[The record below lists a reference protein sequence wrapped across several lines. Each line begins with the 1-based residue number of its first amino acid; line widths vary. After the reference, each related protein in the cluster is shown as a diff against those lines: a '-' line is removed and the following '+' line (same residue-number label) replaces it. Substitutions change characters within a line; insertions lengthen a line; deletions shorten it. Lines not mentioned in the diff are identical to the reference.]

1 MIAAFRNGQRHPFY
15 KALTAL
21 LVMQLVFPVALI
33 QPVMAELI
41 TDPRADVQFRPVI
54 NNSQGVPV
62 VNIVRPGNNGVSHN
76 KYQDFDVDANGLVFN
91 NSLVNGH
98 SFLAGQL
105 LANPALGGR
114 SASVILNE
122 VTGASDSD
130 LNGLMEVFG
139 DKANIIIA
147 NPNGI
152 TCDGCGFINTDRA
165 SMITGR
171 SFYSDDQLNFDI
183 RDGSVRI
190 EGEGLS
196 YRYKPKALDLLGRY
210 IGIHGE
216 VDVPDSLNIIAG
228 TYDLNYDAL
237 ISDDNSA
244 TAVTVKS
251 PGGTPDRALAIDASV
266 FGAMQAG
273 KINIMGTEKGLGVK
287 ADGYLFSHADDL
299 FISSAGG
306 LTVSDADA
314 FKKLT
319 LVAEDELN
327 ITDDLIA
334 NLSVSVSGNVVSTGD
349 TTSIIT
355 QDLTINAD
363 SEIDLNGETKSLNL
377 LLSSNNLR
385 SSANLLVLNE
395 ADIQTVDN
403 ALFQDGDIRIN
414 TASLVGGKFGF
425 LDSVLSINILNANA
439 HQWGI
444 NNSRFEVSDLTLAT
458 DESYIDNAFI
468 LVNQLDVNA
477 GSMVVTDSR
486 MSGLDMR
493 FQGSSLGLT
502 DSSWLFNNIDAK
514 TEALNLKQALLMS
527 YRTDLNTA
535 VLISENSSY
544 YSEVL
549 QFRAG
554 ADFTSQGDTFQI
566 LSFGGEIGESDAGT
580 LDINAGNAD
589 FSDTNIRTER
599 FNLTGNNLTLSAGEM
614 LASDLFVTSSS
625 FVAKESARIVAT
637 NELAVVSDTIVANA
651 QMYGGNLSV
660 EAADAALSGRYEAAD
675 NMSITSGQLA
685 TKNSVISARSLAVSG
700 QDLALDAT
708 QINAQ
713 DVVLS
718 ADDDASF
725 SGSVSA
731 EDLKISAQNID
742 ITGQMQLEN
751 SAQLTATNALS
762 ANSILITADD
772 FAATASQLS
781 INQADIQTGAI
792 QLHANKD
799 AKLSGSIVANE
810 LTLTADNAEV
820 SGDYA
825 LSDTMVVTAGNRL
838 KSDRIVAQAID
849 LMLTGNNLEIN
860 NNQLTASHISLEAQQ
875 DIELSGSVKGKVLL
889 VNGRNADISG
899 HYNLADNLSV
909 TAENQLTI
917 NDSDITA
924 KNFSLSGNDLK
935 ASEVTVFAENAKLE
949 AMNDASLS
957 ASVTGNSLSINAQN
971 VNLSGQYQLAGNV
984 QISAENRL
992 TTDDAEINTADLALS
1007 ATDLTF
1013 SQTDIRAVNSQLTAK
1028 KDLTF
1033 SGSVVGTSLSVQA
1046 SNNASLTG
1054 NYALSDVLSVA
1065 AGNELKVN
1073 GIVAEAVNLMLA
1085 GDRVSAD
1092 SAVLESDQTVLTATN
1107 DLILSGSIVG
1117 NDLIINAANADI
1129 SGQYGLSNSLSVAT
1143 TNQLMADNMIAVT
1156 DQLKLDG
1163 QILVLTNADI
1173 TADSLYLTSRQDTQ
1187 LSGAVKGNN
1196 LIIRAANA
1204 DLSGQ
1209 YQLSDQLS
1217 VIASDKLT
1225 GQDVSASAKNISLGS
1240 QNIILTSADLAA
1252 DNIHL
1257 VADEDIKISGSAS
1270 GNNLTIAAQNTDLSG
1285 QYQFSDNITARA
1297 EDQMSTNNADITTA
1311 SLILTAADL
1320 VLTETNIVADST
1332 ELVADRDLS
1341 LSGTM
1346 KGNSLTARSGS
1357 DAQLSGEYVLS
1368 DTLSVTTGRDL
1379 IIDGVVAQAVNLTLN
1394 GDNLQAHNVMLG
1406 ADQAKLMANQ
1416 NLTISGSLTGNSLDL
1431 TASNVNVAGD
1441 YKLADNLNIVVADK
1455 LTATDADFTT
1465 SDLNLAG
1472 NNISAVNI
1480 DINAETTSLI
1490 AKQNLNLSGSVSGN
1504 DLIVQAG
1511 SAEIN
1516 GSYSLADQLSVIAQS
1531 DITSTTVSINAN
1543 NLNLKAD
1550 NITLDNLEVSAGSS
1564 YLNADK
1570 NISLTGTG
1578 SAPVISGD
1586 HLSVNAGTDITL
1598 TGSYLL
1604 ADDMSVTAGHDLDVD
1619 NIVAS
1624 SVNILLQGNS
1634 ISAHG
1639 VTLEVNEAQLNSNN
1653 ELSLDGDISGN
1664 NLTVTAD
1671 QAEISGSFDLS
1682 STLSVITDNE
1692 LFIDDAHLSASALA
1706 LKADDLV
1713 MNNVSLTTD
1722 TASLVADN
1730 DIELK
1735 TITANTTTASL
1746 DDDYQWSDQF
1756 SVSAG
1761 NNLVINNMVSAAI
1774 NQMLN
1779 AGNNAQLHSVEL
1791 LADTATIITAQ
1802 QLDLKGRVDATSLNL
1817 TAADASVSGT
1827 YKLADSLAITTS
1839 NDLGLNNTD
1848 INSDKLSVAGN
1859 NVNVSA
1865 SRVNAD
1871 EIQLTAAQQLN
1882 LVAAIAGESL
1892 TVTADTASL
1901 QGQFDLSD
1909 TLSLTTDTHAVLNN
1923 SDVAAKNLEFKVG
1936 DGEALLK
1943 NSSIITTSTDLIA
1956 DDVNVKNSILN
1967 GASVEISS
1975 NNLILDADS
1984 ELGADNVDINV
1995 AGRVENSGNILAAD
2009 ELSVIGSNISNNGSV
2024 ASFANAVIKAA
2035 NVFENNG
2042 VLTADSLVLS
2052 GSDVINN
2059 NQLGAE
2065 YLDLTYQ
2072 NLANNSGAD
2081 LVSGNTVYT
2090 AKSDTALF
2098 NNHGTQT
2105 ITGTVSWQSEGG
2117 SAGTYINAGTLQGSH
2132 DVNFSGLANVSNTG
2146 DMAVKGTLGIG
2157 GEKFVQQGKITAGT
2171 LRIDRNN
2178 KESFSNQGNIS
2189 VASLNAR
2196 SDADFI
2202 NDGIIEADNSE
2213 ISFVADAAFINNAA
2227 KTFSSENLTI
2237 INGAINNQGNI
2248 ETNNAAF
2255 TGNGSQVFSNSGSLI
2270 QSAGS
2275 GTHHGVTVT
2284 GFGTLNNTGKIE
2296 ADDLVELRMIQTVN
2310 NASSG
2315 QGIVAS
2321 GLLADQI
2328 GTFNNHSTISVN
2340 ALNTSVTNMLNT
2352 GIIGADE
2359 AKITVDGTLN
2369 NQGYL
2374 YQTGGSTSPSLT
2386 NIIGSTAGQFDIQS
2400 FGLKNGSADGKGSI
2414 EIRNGHLLLSNG
2426 NLINTGL
2433 IQAQDSGSGNDTLLI
2448 SGMKNL
2454 TNSGDIDL
2462 DTELVVTGGSIVNQE
2477 GGYLHAVSLAG
2488 TDLISFTNAG
2498 TTLLDSNA
2506 TINADTVL
2514 NSGLFHADKQIN
2526 LFSGNITNTEN
2537 AEISTAGIMR
2547 LSGRTDSSLNTL
2559 NNAGLIKASGLV
2571 LQADQFLNAE
2581 QGELSAGEADIKVAT
2596 LVNQGE
2602 IKQSTDQL
2610 SSTQRAELGLTDG
2623 TAIMLTAV
2631 SVINQG
2637 NDALIN
2643 IDNGAIHTSKLKNSG
2658 SIQQSAGAVP
2668 GDTLFITGVGNLI
2681 NNGQIL
2687 LNTNLAFTDGANIN
2701 NAEGTIKANGISA
2714 NNISSFNNQ
2723 GGTLQAQNNLALS
2736 SAGDLVNDGNLV
2748 GNNVAILVDGV
2759 LTNQGLIQG
2768 QNAVSLNV
2776 DVLNNNNNGVIATV
2790 NNHADMIITA
2800 DSVLSNAGS
2809 INSANDLTINTR
2821 ILSNGNTISGNALTS
2836 LNIDELDN
2844 RGLIYGGN
2852 LNVGSNGQYV
2862 VESAAAGVRNF
2873 SSGVKQGLVAANE
2886 LNYYSSGS
2894 LNNIYQAKVLNLDVA
2909 SGHGLAVSGDML
2921 ASQQVNIHA
2930 DSAAFNNTAQI
2941 FIGESTQVSRWD
2953 IAGELTNNG
2962 SIKSAS
2968 ELQIAANNVT
2978 NNGGVLADGL
2988 RFDLAT
2994 LANSAGASIQSSGY
3008 LSVSGADRA
3017 LVDDNAVSVVNS
3029 GTLASSGYFQ
3039 LASATLSN
3047 NKDAELISAA
3057 DMTLTAPALLNNGS
3071 IHVTGDM
3078 TLTTSNLTNQADGL
3092 IVTAQGDMNIRGG
3105 SGFATNAG
3113 QILSAGDLSLAAYS
3127 LTNSGNV
3134 EAAGDANFN
3143 VARFDNQASGFV
3155 NVDGVLTFEGT
3166 VCLYWC
3172 YGVGFSNSG
3181 EIYGGTVNARQYSSF
3196 TNDGVVVAA
3205 GSANEGLGQLII
3217 SADSIKNKNFL
3228 FANDVFSM
3236 NGRLNNGGELSSFS
3250 KVNTNSIVGDIHNGF
3265 DGLKGIIKTNS
3276 GLTVV
3281 GDVFN
3286 TGYKDAGAAKKNY
3299 ETIVSYNYK
3308 SWDRKEGNKLNRKTR
3323 YYFRHDVGY
3332 VNISLD
3338 ASNERSLISV
3348 GGDLNIADGD
3358 LINHMSDVSVV
3369 GLIDIDGGLSNTSE
3383 EIKDVLV
3390 KNLRW
3395 QRKTN
3400 NSKPQTNIYGEGW
3413 LLAGFNSS
3421 DPEKHNEIVDH
3432 LVGQI
3437 SASGST
3443 YYWDGPWARDETGLV
3458 QATEILP
3465 DSTFDV
3471 INPETIGL
3479 VYAGGKIKY
3488 DGGKYFRNT
3497 GNLIAGGIEEHTA
3510 DPLSNIYDADD
3521 IEQSNGV
3528 DTVDHTTTTNKFS
3541 SNAAAVNA
3549 TNAVG
3554 KDTTKKGSFING
3566 ADSVV
3571 IDIASGE
3578 PSSSVS
3584 LLSFILPGLDYSAL
3598 NAASVAGDKTAE
3610 ELAAQAALQQQL
3622 SGISAG
3628 GSGWKLSGNYWQD
3641 KGQYTPEVEKH
3652 TRVGNNPPRLN
3663 NWQGADVS
3671 IEGLQY
3677 QSLTPVLGDGTPQWQ
3692 NKTTS
3697 LAEIQNVTTGSVNL
3711 PDTTDWINSIN
3722 APDLSATRAELNQAR
3737 SSLNKGQDR
3746 SMNNG
3751 RASLFDLDPDILS
3764 RIIADTE
3771 YELQPDYI
3779 FKRLT
3784 DTQLPDTEPVFL
3796 LDPYQEAQA
3805 ITQAALAQ
3813 TGTAYFSP
3821 DWSSS
3826 AEQRQALY
3834 DNTVSY
3840 LEQHQSNGN
3849 LQVGQALTR
3858 DQIAQLEAPMIWYVS
3873 MNIGGTQQLVP
3884 TVYLPEATLE
3894 QITTP
3899 AAGSIVADSIDIS
3912 VGDFTNTGNIN
3923 VKNSAN
3929 IYAESFKNQRNVM
3942 RFGDGTNYNTIAGNG
3957 GNISAGSLSV
3967 VASNDINNNGGSL
3980 TTSGDMNLQAG
3991 GDINFNALQLDRRSQ
4006 SGKNIDEHT
4015 EFLTSQIRSGG
4026 NASFHAGGDFN
4037 SEAAKFDIGGNAL
4050 VDAENINLQ
4059 GVTERDYQQRYS
4071 EKKGTFSSSKTTTQ
4085 QETLTFQGTELGAG
4099 GNLLLNARND
4109 MTLVGADVSAGG
4121 NATLNAENNILITAG
4136 INQDSYSKEK
4146 SGSGVAT
4153 TSAQQKGH
4161 VKQEAVGSTINSGG
4175 NLQINSNGGDVAIL
4189 ASQISA
4195 DNNITLGDTN
4205 LLRDENGAP
4214 VLDDNGQ
4221 FISAD
4226 GSSIGNLTVGTVELK
4241 DEEWNVKQ
4249 SGLKGPL
4256 KNLASAAM
4264 FVAGSMGVT
4273 SQLEALGVDTTLT
4286 VGHSEEQR
4294 VETTHNATSSV
4305 DAGGNLIVRVDDHLQ
4320 VDGSQINA
4328 AGNGYIETGSTTV
4341 TAVMDSTTTTES
4353 SSEQTVA
4360 STKPAVGK
4368 QEVTVAGVTAT
4379 DHTETTTT
4387 TQETAVTAGL
4397 NVGGN
4402 LIMNSEGDINLLGSD
4417 LSAGGDASLTAQNIN
4432 VEGVTENSS
4441 TTHTEKTEVSTTS
4454 LGVKNAY
4461 VDAVYAADAVAQ
4473 AGADVEAAKN
4483 ALADAERRIKDGSL
4497 AASALDD
4504 YKANLAA
4511 ATTQLAQATLNF
4523 AAAGGTAAASTGTG
4537 GFYASA
4543 SAQTTTTEKESTSTS
4558 QTYVGSNIN
4567 VGGNASFNATDAL
4580 NIIGSSVNVQDQLA
4594 LNGNSVTITAGTE
4607 ESTSSSSEQTYSA
4620 GMSFSNSGGND
4631 SFSANASANSSESD
4645 SYSKTH
4651 VNSSINAGSLT
4662 SASDQLTIAGANIE
4676 IQNDIDIT
4684 TGQLTIASLQDESR
4698 SSSHSEGYNVSG
4710 SVGGSLPIDPSNIGG
4725 NQNDSSSDS
4734 KWVNNQT
4741 TLIGGASGNGKVT
4754 INADKTE
4761 ITGATVA
4768 SATRNED
4775 GTLTDNGNLTLITD
4789 ELTVTNLYDHNT
4801 SESSGVNI
4809 SAGVSSS
4816 GTTTV
4821 GLTNNGHNTEQ
4832 TSYAT
4837 LGGGTVQKKDG
4848 TAHDIADVNNDLSN
4862 TQEITLDQQTGGLDA
4877 TVTVDH
4883 RLTSEQGRAQIQ
4895 EDVTKSGMIVDTVAL
4910 IATTDRVGITDFFK
4924 ETGKSHTTY
4933 EAIKSEIA
4941 NNPELAAQLTR
4952 DDLAP
4957 AEKEAML
4964 NELTHSVMVELGY
4977 STGDYQNVLVANEQD
4992 HVVKDGATYER
5003 HGFYSE
5009 ETQNAYI
5016 NDAFI
5021 SDTQGLVS
5029 TAGHELSHAMDD
5041 RTEAKHSEQDNEI
5054 YATQYGNNFGD
5065 YTHVAMAVTGNG
5077 SMAGN
5082 NQHVGN
5088 NSEKVRGQTES
5099 YNQLD
5104 KSKGDD
5110 FLQFIP
5116 PLIAAGA
5123 MIASDIP
5130 SANGPSPDDNL
5141 DEIPQSRSLLP
5152 IDVLGEGAKELTDH
5166 QYDTAIDFGMM
5177 VGNPSKLIKDGA
5189 DILGSVAGKAGK
5201 TDGSDVQE
5209 VTQAFGE
5216 KLDSGSL
5223 PSGYTRNADGT
5234 VTGPR
5239 DGVATP
5245 TGQYDIETKNEIMR
5259 RESGG
5264 YYTTAENGTQQTVNS
5279 PYPNGG
5285 SSDAQVVQNRI
5296 DGSRR
5301 EAEVEAELKEA
5312 NPNASVQSEQFL
5324 RDKNGHIVVDRITGE
5339 RRRVDHVVIE
5349 DGRVTDAVETT
5360 SLTAKKDAQ
5369 KAKEDRII
5377 EQGGNF
5383 VKDRDTECIIPIDCE
5398 IRLERR
5404 E

>member
-1 MIAAFRNGQRHPFY
+1 M
-15 KALTAL
+15 
-21 LVMQLVFPVALI
+21 
-33 QPVMAELI
+33 
-41 TDPRADVQFRPVI
+41 
-54 NNSQGVPV
+54 
-62 VNIVRPGNNGVSHN
+62 
-76 KYQDFDVDANGLVFN
+76 
-91 NSLVNGH
+91 
-98 SFLAGQL
+98 
-105 LANPALGGR
+105 
-114 SASVILNE
+114 LNE

-237 ISDDNSA
+237 ISDDNSS

-251 PGGTPDRALAIDASV
+251 PEGTPDRALAIDASV

-385 SSANLLVLNE
+385 SSANLLVLND

-425 LDSVLSINILNANA
+425 LDSVLSVNILNANT

-477 GSMVVTDSR
+477 GSMVVTGSR

-514 TEALNLKQALLMS
+514 TEALDLKQALLMS

-566 LSFGGEIGESDAGT
+566 LSFSGEIGESDAGT

-599 FNLTGNNLTLSAGEM
+599 FNLTGNNLALSAGEM
-614 LASDLFVTSSS
+614 LASDIFVTSSS

-685 TKNSVISARSLAVSG
+685 TKNSVISARNLAVSG

-1187 LSGAVKGNN
+1187 LSGVVKGNN
-1196 LIIRAANA
+1196 LIVRAANA

-1240 QNIILTSADLAA
+1240 QNIILTSAGLAA

-1270 GNNLTIAAQNTDLSG
+1270 GNSLTIAAQNTDLSG

-1297 EDQMSTNNADITTA
+1297 ENQLSTDNADITTA

-1368 DTLSVTTGRDL
+1368 DTLSVTTDRDL
-1379 IIDGVVAQAVNLTLN
+1379 IIDGVVAQAVNLMLN

-1480 DINAETTSLI
+1480 DINAEATSLI

-1511 SAEIN
+1511 FAEID

-1619 NIVAS
+1619 NIAAS

-1756 SVSAG
+1756 SVLAG

-1923 SDVAAKNLEFKVG
+1923 SDVAAKNLEFRVG

-2132 DVNFSGLANVSNTG
+2132 DVNFSGLDSVENHKLGVILSNG
-2146 DMAVKGTLGIG
+2146 AVQIG
-2157 GEKFVQQGKITAGT
+2157 NEKFIQQG
-2171 LRIDRNN
+2171 RIDASTLNIVRDRQ
-2178 KESFSNQGNIS
+2178 EFFNQGDVFADTLNIDSSAGLVNGGNIVTEIATIDLSKNNPATYNRFISHEGSMLSAHDLSISGADIDNAGQWVATNIS
-2189 VASLNAR
+2189 VTGSNGVTIKPDFLNRKTGVITQRYSESESGSVLDFGSAIFSGFDRFFNMGSIESDELILVKNIREFSNNEADLATHQANNTLNEAAGIRSAGGLIIENAGSVTNSGLLIASSLSMSGGPLN
-2196 SDADFI
+2196 
-2202 NDGIIEADNSE
+2202 NQGIIGAGEAKISLADNLLTNNGTIYQSGLVLNDAQRNR
-2213 ISFVADAAFINNAA
+2213 ILNNPDAVSNQTTAGVFDLNSGSFVNGDNASVEITNGSIA
-2227 KTFSSENLTI
+2227 LTKGHLENRGLI
-2237 INGAINNQGNI
+2237 RELNDGNI
-2248 ETNNAAF
+2248 ETALHLNGIGLLENYGDISLTSALVLKDAGALRNYGSDSYIQAGSITGAPAAVLEDIHNDGILLVRDQIDLQSKTISNNIGASIFANNISLTSQDLISNVGFMQSEADLSLKANRLHNGGELIGKGTTSVTVNRLENEHLIYGNTLNVGSASQHINEVSVSSAIRTQALAENQPTGLVAAETLNLYINGIMGGVYQASNIFIDGNDLSVSGALIGDNQIDINANTLTVQQQGNIDIGNGAGLSRWNITGALNNHGDIDF
-2255 TGNGSQVFSNSGSLI
+2255 TSDLNITSASFQNTGNVRGEADFEIDTGRFENRSTGVISTKNSASGNGSSIRISGLADGFSAADKASDWINNGQIHSDDGLDIAAENIIVNGNVKASGDSQWHFNQLLNNDRITIDGIWSLGTAENRSGSIINNDRMYAEAIDAYLSGDVNNMVGSKIVAYNDDVTLDTLGNIYNKTGSYINAKNSFHLTSVGNINNNGSIESLGAGVWNTLSAINVNNGYADSDKQGVGLI
-2270 QSAGS
+2270 NTAGS
-2275 GTHHGVTVT
+2275 LLL
-2284 GFGTLNNTGKIE
+2284 LNGN
-2296 ADDLVELRMIQTVN
+2296 
-2310 NASSG
+2310 
-2315 QGIVAS
+2315 
-2321 GLLADQI
+2321 
-2328 GTFNNHSTISVN
+2328 
-2340 ALNTSVTNMLNT
+2340 
-2352 GIIGADE
+2352 
-2359 AKITVDGTLN
+2359 LN
-2369 NQGYL
+2369 NQGYRRSDSTI
-2374 YQTGGSTSPSLT
+2374 YHEQVSNYDFSYWRKKECTKKVAGSC
-2386 NIIGSTAGQFDIQS
+2386 
-2400 FGLKNGSADGKGSI
+2400 
-2414 EIRNGHLLLSNG
+2414 
-2426 NLINTGL
+2426 
-2433 IQAQDSGSGNDTLLI
+2433 
-2448 SGMKNL
+2448 
-2454 TNSGDIDL
+2454 
-2462 DTELVVTGGSIVNQE
+2462 
-2477 GGYLHAVSLAG
+2477 VSK
-2488 TDLISFTNAG
+2488 
-2498 TTLLDSNA
+2498 A
-2506 TINADTVL
+2506 TRYYYKHSVDY
-2514 NSGLFHADKQIN
+2514 
-2526 LFSGNITNTEN
+2526 
-2537 AEISTAGIMR
+2537 
-2547 LSGRTDSSLNTL
+2547 LSGYVFNDYARSQVL
-2559 NNAGLIKASGLV
+2559 SG
-2571 LQADQFLNAE
+2571 
-2581 QGELSAGEADIKVAT
+2581 
-2596 LVNQGE
+2596 GE
-2602 IKQSTDQL
+2602 IKL
-2610 SSTQRAELGLTDG
+2610 
-2623 TAIMLTAV
+2623 
-2631 SVINQG
+2631 
-2637 NDALIN
+2637 
-2643 IDNGAIHTSKLKNSG
+2643 
-2658 SIQQSAGAVP
+2658 
-2668 GDTLFITGVGNLI
+2668 
-2681 NNGQIL
+2681 NNGD
-2687 LNTNLAFTDGANIN
+2687 LNNMVGDVSAAGNI
-2701 NAEGTIKANGISA
+2701 K
-2714 NNISSFNNQ
+2714 
-2723 GGTLQAQNNLALS
+2723 
-2736 SAGDLVNDGNLV
+2736 
-2748 GNNVAILVDGV
+2748 
-2759 LTNQGLIQG
+2759 IQG
-2768 QNAVSLNV
+2768 A
-2776 DVLNNNNNGVIATV
+2776 
-2790 NNHADMIITA
+2790 
-2800 DSVLSNAGS
+2800 
-2809 INSANDLTINTR
+2809 
-2821 ILSNGNTISGNALTS
+2821 
-2836 LNIDELDN
+2836 
-2844 RGLIYGGN
+2844 
-2852 LNVGSNGQYV
+2852 
-2862 VESAAAGVRNF
+2862 
-2873 SSGVKQGLVAANE
+2873 
-2886 LNYYSSGS
+2886 
-2894 LNNIYQAKVLNLDVA
+2894 
-2909 SGHGLAVSGDML
+2909 
-2921 ASQQVNIHA
+2921 
-2930 DSAAFNNTAQI
+2930 
-2941 FIGESTQVSRWD
+2941 
-2953 IAGELTNNG
+2953 
-2962 SIKSAS
+2962 
-2968 ELQIAANNVT
+2968 
-2978 NNGGVLADGL
+2978 
-2988 RFDLAT
+2988 
-2994 LANSAGASIQSSGY
+2994 
-3008 LSVSGADRA
+3008 
-3017 LVDDNAVSVVNS
+3017 
-3029 GTLASSGYFQ
+3029 
-3039 LASATLSN
+3039 
-3047 NKDAELISAA
+3047 
-3057 DMTLTAPALLNNGS
+3057 LNNGS
-3071 IHVTGDM
+3071 EK
-3078 TLTTSNLTNQADGL
+3078 TSY
-3092 IVTAQGDMNIRGG
+3092 
-3105 SGFATNAG
+3105 
-3113 QILSAGDLSLAAYS
+3113 ILNEVSWQDKNVNNEQHKETYGLSLESRY
-3127 LTNSGNV
+3127 NS
-3134 EAAGDANFN
+3134 
-3143 VARFDNQASGFV
+3143 
-3155 NVDGVLTFEGT
+3155 
-3166 VCLYWC
+3166 
-3172 YGVGFSNSG
+3172 SNG
-3181 EIYGGTVNARQYSSF
+3181 
-3196 TNDGVVVAA
+3196 
-3205 GSANEGLGQLII
+3205 
-3217 SADSIKNKNFL
+3217 
-3228 FANDVFSM
+3228 
-3236 NGRLNNGGELSSFS
+3236 
-3250 KVNTNSIVGDIHNGF
+3250 KVST
-3265 DGLKGIIKTNS
+3265 
-3276 GLTVV
+3276 
-3281 GDVFN
+3281 
-3286 TGYKDAGAAKKNY
+3286 AAK
-3299 ETIVSYNYK
+3299 E
-3308 SWDRKEGNKLNRKTR
+3308 
-3323 YYFRHDVGY
+3323 
-3332 VNISLD
+3332 
-3338 ASNERSLISV
+3338 LIESK
-3348 GGDLNIADGD
+3348 I
-3358 LINHMSDVSVV
+3358 SVV
-3369 GLIDIDGGLSNTSE
+3369 GG
-3383 EIKDVLV
+3383 K
-3390 KNLRW
+3390 
-3395 QRKTN
+3395 
-3400 NSKPQTNIYGEGW
+3400 
-3413 LLAGFNSS
+3413 
-3421 DPEKHNEIVDH
+3421 
-3432 LVGQI
+3432 
-3437 SASGST
+3437 
-3443 YYWDGPWARDETGLV
+3443 YYWDTMWSDDLTSNNKEGSSKAPGSFESVNEFSLGQITSGGNISY
-3458 QATEILP
+3458 QA
-3465 DSTFDV
+3465 DKSF
-3471 INPETIGL
+3471 NNIG
-3479 VYAGGKIKY
+3479 V
-3488 DGGKYFRNT
+3488 
-3497 GNLIAGGIEEHTA
+3497 
-3510 DPLSNIYDADD
+3510 
-3521 IEQSNGV
+3521 
-3528 DTVDHTTTTNKFS
+3528 
-3541 SNAAAVNA
+3541 VNA
-3549 TNAVG
+3549 KSITSESQEDFSEGIYSSVSESNSEVDAEVAG
-3554 KDTTKKGSFING
+3554 AFSKGSFSNG

-3571 IDIASGE
+3571 VDVANSE
-3578 PSSSVS
+3578 PTPTIS
-3584 LLSFILPGLDYSAL
+3584 LLSFIIPGLSFDAL

-3622 SGISAG
+3622 SAISAG

-3899 AAGSIVADSIDIS
+3899 AAGSIVADSMDIS

-4006 SGKNIDEHT
+4006 RGKNIDEHT

-4026 NASFHAGGDFN
+4026 NASFRAGGDFN
-4037 SEAAKFDIGGNAL
+4037 SEAAKFDIGGDAL

-4161 VKQEAVGSTINSGG
+4161 VKQEAVGSTIRAGG
-4175 NLQINSNGGDVAIL
+4175 GAGQGCANAESAGCTGSANLQINSNGGDVAIL
-4189 ASQISA
+4189 ASSVA
-4195 DNNITLGDTN
+4195 AENNITLGDTN

-4328 AGNGYIETGSTTV
+4328 AGNGYIETGSTTI
-4341 TAVMDSTTTTES
+4341 TAVMDTTTTTES

-4523 AAAGGTAAASTGTG
+4523 AAAGATAAGSTGTG

-4662 SASDQLTIAGANIE
+4662 STSDQLTIAGANIE

-4710 SVGGSLPIDPSNIGG
+4710 SVGGSLPIDPSNVGG

-4754 INADKTE
+4754 INADTTE

-4775 GTLTDNGNLTLITD
+4775 GTLTDNGNLALITD
-4789 ELTVTNLYDHNT
+4789 ELTINNLYDHNT
-4801 SESSGVNI
+4801 SESRGVNL
-4809 SAGVSSS
+4809 SVGTGWS
-4816 GTTTV
+4816 GDKPETDDNEGYASGSTTV

-4832 TSYAT
+4832 TTYAT

-4883 RLTSEQGRAQIQ
+4883 RLFSDGGQNAIAKDVVDSVEHGKEIVQAAKDVANTDQSALDFFSNVNNYATERKVLAAAAADEKQQNKLRGDEGAEGSEEGLQKLSDALTDAQGLENGADISLYDGSQLQDNTLAIDSTAVNKTEVEGAYHENGDGIYVNIDNTDMTNSTDTVSTLVHEQTRHRLAQEGQTGSLSRDDQTTLATNHGDRAGEVWDAYSGLAGISTQGNGTQQQWNAANQNSSNVQQGTQNIAAINNNELKARQLNRNEASLLDQARANINNKANLSAEQKAQEIADLEALACVAVECAAGVSEHDPLYEKVRGLQDRGQELKAQGEDIKSTLNVFGVNTQAADDDFAYGLKDKIDDKITSHENIVAGTQQSVATAG
-4895 EDVTKSGMIVDTVAL
+4895 GMIEAAGGAL
-4910 IATTDRVGITDFFK
+4910 IATGGCAATVGLGCGVAILGGGALASHGTTQAIDSYNELIADHQYQSGSNVLNSFSADTHPGEVSPTTDAGIDLAIGTVEAAGGALIGKMGMMLKEGSEVAGNAATQARREEGSSFSGNNGSYDAEGDFGYLNQETPRVYVDAQPSKIELSNGIVIDANPEKTTTVLGKYDYQGSGTEEALEITNYPKTYDIGEK
-4924 ETGKSHTTY
+4924 EGGFNLLNIPDQPANVTY
-4933 EAIKSEIA
+4933 AEGRFWEEYNQPLLDEAINRGDDFA
-4941 NNPELAAQLTR
+4941 LTTI
-4952 DDLAP
+4952 P
-4957 AEKEAML
+4957 
-4964 NELTHSVMVELGY
+4964 
-4977 STGDYQNVLVANEQD
+4977 
-4992 HVVKDGATYER
+4992 
-5003 HGFYSE
+5003 
-5009 ETQNAYI
+5009 
-5016 NDAFI
+5016 
-5021 SDTQGLVS
+5021 
-5029 TAGHELSHAMDD
+5029 TAS
-5041 RTEAKHSEQDNEI
+5041 
-5054 YATQYGNNFGD
+5054 
-5065 YTHVAMAVTGNG
+5065 
-5077 SMAGN
+5077 
-5082 NQHVGN
+5082 
-5088 NSEKVRGQTES
+5088 
-5099 YNQLD
+5099 
-5104 KSKGDD
+5104 SKGD
-5110 FLQFIP
+5110 FVNEF
-5116 PLIAAGA
+5116 
-5123 MIASDIP
+5123 
-5130 SANGPSPDDNL
+5130 GP
-5141 DEIPQSRSLLP
+5141 
-5152 IDVLGEGAKELTDH
+5152 VGMYGKELEYLVEKQVKPVNLSDTDWN
-5166 QYDTAIDFGMM
+5166 M
-5177 VGNPSKLIKDGA
+5177 V
-5189 DILGSVAGKAGK
+5189 
-5201 TDGSDVQE
+5201 
-5209 VTQAFGE
+5209 
-5216 KLDSGSL
+5216 
-5223 PSGYTRNADGT
+5223 
-5234 VTGPR
+5234 
-5239 DGVATP
+5239 
-5245 TGQYDIETKNEIMR
+5245 NEWF
-5259 RESGG
+5259 
-5264 YYTTAENGTQQTVNS
+5264 
-5279 PYPNGG
+5279 
-5285 SSDAQVVQNRI
+5285 QN
-5296 DGSRR
+5296 
-5301 EAEVEAELKEA
+5301 K
-5312 NPNASVQSEQFL
+5312 
-5324 RDKNGHIVVDRITGE
+5324 
-5339 RRRVDHVVIE
+5339 
-5349 DGRVTDAVETT
+5349 
-5360 SLTAKKDAQ
+5360 
-5369 KAKEDRII
+5369 
-5377 EQGGNF
+5377 
-5383 VKDRDTECIIPIDCE
+5383 
-5398 IRLERR
+5398 
-5404 E
+5404 

>member
-237 ISDDNSA
+237 ISDDNSS

-251 PGGTPDRALAIDASV
+251 PEGTPDRALAIDASV

-355 QDLTINAD
+355 QNLTINAD

-377 LLSSNNLR
+377 LLSSNNLK

-425 LDSVLSINILNANA
+425 LDSVLSVNILNANA

-458 DESYIDNAFI
+458 DESYIDNAYI

-477 GSMVVTDSR
+477 GSMVVTGSR

-502 DSSWLFNNIDAK
+502 DSSWLFNNINAK

-660 EAADAALSGRYEAAD
+660 EAADAVLSGRYEAAD

-731 EDLKISAQNID
+731 EDLKISAQDID

-849 LMLTGNNLEIN
+849 LMLSGNNLEIN

-1240 QNIILTSADLAA
+1240 QNINLTSADLAA

-1297 EDQMSTNNADITTA
+1297 ENQMSTNNADITTA

-1379 IIDGVVAQAVNLTLN
+1379 IIDGVVAQAVNLMLN

-1416 NLTISGSLTGNSLDL
+1416 NLTISGSLIGNSLDL

-1480 DINAETTSLI
+1480 DINAEATSLI

-1511 SAEIN
+1511 FAEID

-1550 NITLDNLEVSAGSS
+1550 NITLDNLEVSAGGS

-1839 NDLGLNNTD
+1839 NDLALNNTD
-1848 INSDKLSVAGN
+1848 INSDKLSLAGN

-1871 EIQLTAAQQLN
+1871 DIQLTAAQQLN

-1923 SDVAAKNLEFKVG
+1923 SDVVAKNLEFRVA

-1956 DDVNVKNSILN
+1956 DDVNIKNSILN

-1995 AGRVENSGNILAAD
+1995 AGRVENSGSILAAD

-2042 VLTADSLVLS
+2042 VLTADNLVLI

-2065 YLDLTYQ
+2065 YLELTYQ
-2072 NLANNSGAD
+2072 NLANNAGAD

-2105 ITGTVSWQSEGG
+2105 ITGTMSWQSEGG
-2117 SAGTYINAGTLQGSH
+2117 SAGTYINTGTLQGSQ
-2132 DVNFSGLANVSNTG
+2132 DVNFSGLANVSNNG
-2146 DMAVKGTLGIG
+2146 DMAVKGTLNIG
-2157 GEKFVQQGKITAGT
+2157 GEKFVQQGEITAGT

-2178 KESFSNQGNIS
+2178 KESFSNQGYIS
-2189 VASLNAR
+2189 VSTLNAR

-2202 NDGIIEADNSE
+2202 NDGIIEADNAD

-2227 KTFSSENLTI
+2227 KTFSSENLTV
-2237 INGAINNQGNI
+2237 INGAVNNQGNI

-2270 QSAGS
+2270 QSAGN

-2284 GFGTLNNTGKIE
+2284 GFGTLKNTGKIE
-2296 ADDLVELRMIQTVN
+2296 ADDLVELRMIQAVN

-2321 GLLADQI
+2321 GMLADQI
-2328 GTFNNHSTISVN
+2328 GTFDNHSTISVN
-2340 ALNTSVTNMLNT
+2340 ALNTSVANMLNT
-2352 GIIGADE
+2352 GIIGAKE

-2374 YQTGGSTSPSLT
+2374 YQTGGSNSPSLT
-2386 NIIGSTAGQFDIQS
+2386 NIIGSTAGQFNIQS

-2414 EIRNGHLLLSNG
+2414 EIRNGHLLLSDG
-2426 NLINTGL
+2426 SLINTGL
-2433 IQAQDSGSGNDTLLI
+2433 IQAQDSNSGNDTLLI

-2477 GGYLHAVSLAG
+2477 RGYLHAVSLAG
-2488 TDLISFTNAG
+2488 TDLTSFTNAG

-2506 TINADTVL
+2506 TINAGTVL

-2526 LFSGNITNTEN
+2526 LFSRNITNTEN
-2537 AEISTAGIMR
+2537 AEISTARIMR

-2571 LQADQFLNAE
+2571 LQTDQFLNAE
-2581 QGELSAGEADIKVAT
+2581 
-2596 LVNQGE
+2596 
-2602 IKQSTDQL
+2602 
-2610 SSTQRAELGLTDG
+2610 
-2623 TAIMLTAV
+2623 
-2631 SVINQG
+2631 
-2637 NDALIN
+2637 
-2643 IDNGAIHTSKLKNSG
+2643 
-2658 SIQQSAGAVP
+2658 
-2668 GDTLFITGVGNLI
+2668 
-2681 NNGQIL
+2681 
-2687 LNTNLAFTDGANIN
+2687 
-2701 NAEGTIKANGISA
+2701 
-2714 NNISSFNNQ
+2714 
-2723 GGTLQAQNNLALS
+2723 
-2736 SAGDLVNDGNLV
+2736 
-2748 GNNVAILVDGV
+2748 
-2759 LTNQGLIQG
+2759 
-2768 QNAVSLNV
+2768 
-2776 DVLNNNNNGVIATV
+2776 
-2790 NNHADMIITA
+2790 
-2800 DSVLSNAGS
+2800 
-2809 INSANDLTINTR
+2809 
-2821 ILSNGNTISGNALTS
+2821 
-2836 LNIDELDN
+2836 
-2844 RGLIYGGN
+2844 
-2852 LNVGSNGQYV
+2852 
-2862 VESAAAGVRNF
+2862 
-2873 SSGVKQGLVAANE
+2873 
-2886 LNYYSSGS
+2886 
-2894 LNNIYQAKVLNLDVA
+2894 
-2909 SGHGLAVSGDML
+2909 
-2921 ASQQVNIHA
+2921 
-2930 DSAAFNNTAQI
+2930 
-2941 FIGESTQVSRWD
+2941 
-2953 IAGELTNNG
+2953 
-2962 SIKSAS
+2962 
-2968 ELQIAANNVT
+2968 
-2978 NNGGVLADGL
+2978 
-2988 RFDLAT
+2988 
-2994 LANSAGASIQSSGY
+2994 
-3008 LSVSGADRA
+3008 
-3017 LVDDNAVSVVNS
+3017 
-3029 GTLASSGYFQ
+3029 
-3039 LASATLSN
+3039 
-3047 NKDAELISAA
+3047 
-3057 DMTLTAPALLNNGS
+3057 
-3071 IHVTGDM
+3071 
-3078 TLTTSNLTNQADGL
+3078 
-3092 IVTAQGDMNIRGG
+3092 
-3105 SGFATNAG
+3105 
-3113 QILSAGDLSLAAYS
+3113 
-3127 LTNSGNV
+3127 
-3134 EAAGDANFN
+3134 
-3143 VARFDNQASGFV
+3143 
-3155 NVDGVLTFEGT
+3155 
-3166 VCLYWC
+3166 
-3172 YGVGFSNSG
+3172 
-3181 EIYGGTVNARQYSSF
+3181 
-3196 TNDGVVVAA
+3196 
-3205 GSANEGLGQLII
+3205 
-3217 SADSIKNKNFL
+3217 
-3228 FANDVFSM
+3228 
-3236 NGRLNNGGELSSFS
+3236 
-3250 KVNTNSIVGDIHNGF
+3250 
-3265 DGLKGIIKTNS
+3265 
-3276 GLTVV
+3276 
-3281 GDVFN
+3281 
-3286 TGYKDAGAAKKNY
+3286 
-3299 ETIVSYNYK
+3299 
-3308 SWDRKEGNKLNRKTR
+3308 
-3323 YYFRHDVGY
+3323 
-3332 VNISLD
+3332 
-3338 ASNERSLISV
+3338 
-3348 GGDLNIADGD
+3348 
-3358 LINHMSDVSVV
+3358 
-3369 GLIDIDGGLSNTSE
+3369 
-3383 EIKDVLV
+3383 
-3390 KNLRW
+3390 
-3395 QRKTN
+3395 
-3400 NSKPQTNIYGEGW
+3400 
-3413 LLAGFNSS
+3413 
-3421 DPEKHNEIVDH
+3421 
-3432 LVGQI
+3432 
-3437 SASGST
+3437 
-3443 YYWDGPWARDETGLV
+3443 
-3458 QATEILP
+3458 
-3465 DSTFDV
+3465 
-3471 INPETIGL
+3471 
-3479 VYAGGKIKY
+3479 
-3488 DGGKYFRNT
+3488 
-3497 GNLIAGGIEEHTA
+3497 
-3510 DPLSNIYDADD
+3510 
-3521 IEQSNGV
+3521 
-3528 DTVDHTTTTNKFS
+3528 
-3541 SNAAAVNA
+3541 
-3549 TNAVG
+3549 
-3554 KDTTKKGSFING
+3554 
-3566 ADSVV
+3566 
-3571 IDIASGE
+3571 
-3578 PSSSVS
+3578 
-3584 LLSFILPGLDYSAL
+3584 
-3598 NAASVAGDKTAE
+3598 
-3610 ELAAQAALQQQL
+3610 
-3622 SGISAG
+3622 
-3628 GSGWKLSGNYWQD
+3628 
-3641 KGQYTPEVEKH
+3641 
-3652 TRVGNNPPRLN
+3652 
-3663 NWQGADVS
+3663 
-3671 IEGLQY
+3671 
-3677 QSLTPVLGDGTPQWQ
+3677 
-3692 NKTTS
+3692 
-3697 LAEIQNVTTGSVNL
+3697 
-3711 PDTTDWINSIN
+3711 
-3722 APDLSATRAELNQAR
+3722 
-3737 SSLNKGQDR
+3737 
-3746 SMNNG
+3746 
-3751 RASLFDLDPDILS
+3751 
-3764 RIIADTE
+3764 
-3771 YELQPDYI
+3771 
-3779 FKRLT
+3779 
-3784 DTQLPDTEPVFL
+3784 
-3796 LDPYQEAQA
+3796 
-3805 ITQAALAQ
+3805 
-3813 TGTAYFSP
+3813 
-3821 DWSSS
+3821 
-3826 AEQRQALY
+3826 
-3834 DNTVSY
+3834 
-3840 LEQHQSNGN
+3840 
-3849 LQVGQALTR
+3849 
-3858 DQIAQLEAPMIWYVS
+3858 
-3873 MNIGGTQQLVP
+3873 
-3884 TVYLPEATLE
+3884 
-3894 QITTP
+3894 
-3899 AAGSIVADSIDIS
+3899 
-3912 VGDFTNTGNIN
+3912 
-3923 VKNSAN
+3923 
-3929 IYAESFKNQRNVM
+3929 
-3942 RFGDGTNYNTIAGNG
+3942 
-3957 GNISAGSLSV
+3957 
-3967 VASNDINNNGGSL
+3967 
-3980 TTSGDMNLQAG
+3980 
-3991 GDINFNALQLDRRSQ
+3991 
-4006 SGKNIDEHT
+4006 
-4015 EFLTSQIRSGG
+4015 
-4026 NASFHAGGDFN
+4026 
-4037 SEAAKFDIGGNAL
+4037 
-4050 VDAENINLQ
+4050 
-4059 GVTERDYQQRYS
+4059 
-4071 EKKGTFSSSKTTTQ
+4071 
-4085 QETLTFQGTELGAG
+4085 
-4099 GNLLLNARND
+4099 
-4109 MTLVGADVSAGG
+4109 
-4121 NATLNAENNILITAG
+4121 
-4136 INQDSYSKEK
+4136 
-4146 SGSGVAT
+4146 
-4153 TSAQQKGH
+4153 
-4161 VKQEAVGSTINSGG
+4161 
-4175 NLQINSNGGDVAIL
+4175 
-4189 ASQISA
+4189 
-4195 DNNITLGDTN
+4195 
-4205 LLRDENGAP
+4205 
-4214 VLDDNGQ
+4214 
-4221 FISAD
+4221 
-4226 GSSIGNLTVGTVELK
+4226 
-4241 DEEWNVKQ
+4241 
-4249 SGLKGPL
+4249 
-4256 KNLASAAM
+4256 
-4264 FVAGSMGVT
+4264 
-4273 SQLEALGVDTTLT
+4273 
-4286 VGHSEEQR
+4286 
-4294 VETTHNATSSV
+4294 
-4305 DAGGNLIVRVDDHLQ
+4305 
-4320 VDGSQINA
+4320 
-4328 AGNGYIETGSTTV
+4328 
-4341 TAVMDSTTTTES
+4341 
-4353 SSEQTVA
+4353 
-4360 STKPAVGK
+4360 
-4368 QEVTVAGVTAT
+4368 
-4379 DHTETTTT
+4379 
-4387 TQETAVTAGL
+4387 
-4397 NVGGN
+4397 
-4402 LIMNSEGDINLLGSD
+4402 
-4417 LSAGGDASLTAQNIN
+4417 
-4432 VEGVTENSS
+4432 
-4441 TTHTEKTEVSTTS
+4441 
-4454 LGVKNAY
+4454 
-4461 VDAVYAADAVAQ
+4461 
-4473 AGADVEAAKN
+4473 
-4483 ALADAERRIKDGSL
+4483 
-4497 AASALDD
+4497 
-4504 YKANLAA
+4504 
-4511 ATTQLAQATLNF
+4511 
-4523 AAAGGTAAASTGTG
+4523 
-4537 GFYASA
+4537 
-4543 SAQTTTTEKESTSTS
+4543 
-4558 QTYVGSNIN
+4558 
-4567 VGGNASFNATDAL
+4567 
-4580 NIIGSSVNVQDQLA
+4580 
-4594 LNGNSVTITAGTE
+4594 
-4607 ESTSSSSEQTYSA
+4607 
-4620 GMSFSNSGGND
+4620 
-4631 SFSANASANSSESD
+4631 
-4645 SYSKTH
+4645 
-4651 VNSSINAGSLT
+4651 
-4662 SASDQLTIAGANIE
+4662 
-4676 IQNDIDIT
+4676 
-4684 TGQLTIASLQDESR
+4684 
-4698 SSSHSEGYNVSG
+4698 
-4710 SVGGSLPIDPSNIGG
+4710 
-4725 NQNDSSSDS
+4725 
-4734 KWVNNQT
+4734 
-4741 TLIGGASGNGKVT
+4741 
-4754 INADKTE
+4754 
-4761 ITGATVA
+4761 
-4768 SATRNED
+4768 
-4775 GTLTDNGNLTLITD
+4775 
-4789 ELTVTNLYDHNT
+4789 
-4801 SESSGVNI
+4801 
-4809 SAGVSSS
+4809 
-4816 GTTTV
+4816 
-4821 GLTNNGHNTEQ
+4821 
-4832 TSYAT
+4832 
-4837 LGGGTVQKKDG
+4837 
-4848 TAHDIADVNNDLSN
+4848 
-4862 TQEITLDQQTGGLDA
+4862 
-4877 TVTVDH
+4877 
-4883 RLTSEQGRAQIQ
+4883 
-4895 EDVTKSGMIVDTVAL
+4895 
-4910 IATTDRVGITDFFK
+4910 
-4924 ETGKSHTTY
+4924 
-4933 EAIKSEIA
+4933 
-4941 NNPELAAQLTR
+4941 
-4952 DDLAP
+4952 
-4957 AEKEAML
+4957 
-4964 NELTHSVMVELGY
+4964 
-4977 STGDYQNVLVANEQD
+4977 
-4992 HVVKDGATYER
+4992 
-5003 HGFYSE
+5003 
-5009 ETQNAYI
+5009 
-5016 NDAFI
+5016 
-5021 SDTQGLVS
+5021 
-5029 TAGHELSHAMDD
+5029 
-5041 RTEAKHSEQDNEI
+5041 
-5054 YATQYGNNFGD
+5054 
-5065 YTHVAMAVTGNG
+5065 
-5077 SMAGN
+5077 
-5082 NQHVGN
+5082 
-5088 NSEKVRGQTES
+5088 
-5099 YNQLD
+5099 
-5104 KSKGDD
+5104 
-5110 FLQFIP
+5110 
-5116 PLIAAGA
+5116 
-5123 MIASDIP
+5123 
-5130 SANGPSPDDNL
+5130 
-5141 DEIPQSRSLLP
+5141 
-5152 IDVLGEGAKELTDH
+5152 
-5166 QYDTAIDFGMM
+5166 
-5177 VGNPSKLIKDGA
+5177 
-5189 DILGSVAGKAGK
+5189 
-5201 TDGSDVQE
+5201 
-5209 VTQAFGE
+5209 
-5216 KLDSGSL
+5216 
-5223 PSGYTRNADGT
+5223 
-5234 VTGPR
+5234 
-5239 DGVATP
+5239 
-5245 TGQYDIETKNEIMR
+5245 
-5259 RESGG
+5259 
-5264 YYTTAENGTQQTVNS
+5264 
-5279 PYPNGG
+5279 
-5285 SSDAQVVQNRI
+5285 
-5296 DGSRR
+5296 
-5301 EAEVEAELKEA
+5301 
-5312 NPNASVQSEQFL
+5312 
-5324 RDKNGHIVVDRITGE
+5324 
-5339 RRRVDHVVIE
+5339 
-5349 DGRVTDAVETT
+5349 
-5360 SLTAKKDAQ
+5360 
-5369 KAKEDRII
+5369 
-5377 EQGGNF
+5377 
-5383 VKDRDTECIIPIDCE
+5383 
-5398 IRLERR
+5398 
-5404 E
+5404 